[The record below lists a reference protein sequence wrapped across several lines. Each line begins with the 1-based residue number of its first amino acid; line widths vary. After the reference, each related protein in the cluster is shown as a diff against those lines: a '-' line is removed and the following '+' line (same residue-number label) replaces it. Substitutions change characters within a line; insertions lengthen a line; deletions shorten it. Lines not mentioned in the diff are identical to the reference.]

1 MTNIPEL
8 KPLSMT
14 ARQMRD
20 AGACYDLQT
29 IKGLWDG
36 RESLTALDI
45 LDLGIP
51 DADKLWGVLREN
63 LIPASGLRELAC
75 RFAETALVGEVAAG
89 GAPDARSYAVIEVAR
104 AFANGDATEDQLA
117 AASSAASSAAWAAE
131 SSAAWAAARAE
142 NSATWAAASSAAAA
156 AEINIIRE
164 YLQKFALDREA
175 TK

>member
-1 MTNIPEL
+1 MGARRGRDVLPMGARQADMGHGRPRGNRPADMGKAYAEPGKDYNEMTNIPEL

-89 GAPDARSYAVIEVAR
+89 GAPDARSYAV
-104 AFANGDATEDQLA
+104 
-117 AASSAASSAAWAAE
+117 
-131 SSAAWAAARAE
+131 
-142 NSATWAAASSAAAA
+142 
-156 AEINIIRE
+156 
-164 YLQKFALDREA
+164 
-175 TK
+175 